1 MFRSRLLLLAASLLL
16 GGCSELIAN
25 LGTGATVSGVV
36 KVPQS
41 QKAGIFMGNAYRT
54 QATIAGEVAL
64 NGASVQAY
72 SGTNAAL
79 GAAVTTGSDGS
90 FELKNVPVGKA
101 SFLKATAKNSS
112 GGTLTV
118 SAFLKPAGASTVRD
132 INTASTIVAEKLRSA
147 LTATKLD
154 SLVQTDVDVLE
165 GTVAANL
172 DTADIPDLSVSG
184 AALTAFN
191 KIQTKS
197 TQVASGYQA
206 IAGTVTTAALK

>member
-1 MFRSRLLLLAASLLL
+1 MIRSRLFVLAVSLLL
-16 GGCSELIAN
+16 GGCSDIIAN

-36 KVPQS
+36 KVPQR
-41 QKAGIFMGNAYRT
+41 QKATAYRT
-54 QATIAGEVAL
+54 HATIAGEVAL

-72 SGTNAAL
+72 SSTNAAL
-79 GAAVTTGSDGS
+79 GSAVTTGSDGS

-101 SFLKATAKNSS
+101 SFLIASAKSSS
-112 GGTLTV
+112 GGTLTI
-118 SAFLKPAGASTVRD
+118 SAFLKPSGASTVRD

-172 DTADIPDLSVSG
+172 TTTDIPDLSVSG

-206 IAGTVTTAALK
+206 IAGTTTTAALK